1 MAENQSIQ
9 QDLDNDPFLATLQD
23 KLLKQSDI
31 ISSSNTGI
39 EDAISKSIASIQKG
53 QKASVASIESA
64 FDREKLGVAESG
76 EIAKTAFAESR
87 SGFATQTAVLRQI
100 LDSTDKNLKDLEQR
114 KQELILQGEAEAA
127 SQIAGLQ
134 LKELEFKQKSQQD
147 VFNNLLGLSNLGI
160 SISAERRAQS
170 AEQRANEQFN
180 FQKEQAVANIAL
192 EFGLETEPGESLSDI
207 INRAQPL
214 ASQKARLELTKA
226 QKEIDLINTQ
236 IAKAQK
242 DAQSFSASDI
252 ENLAKGALLNPA
264 LLSTIDDPDTLGSV
278 INRMADLEGDLVV
291 KPIVNAAIDNN
302 DSLDEILKDIGKS
315 PNITDKLTAQKIATE
330 VFKSRQVTKDK
341 KKLGHRTG
349 SPLFDIFYGAGAFLG
364 LGAQKGVEI
373 VIGENKFSDI
383 ELF

>member
-1 MAENQSIQ
+1 
-9 QDLDNDPFLATLQD
+9 
-23 KLLKQSDI
+23 
-31 ISSSNTGI
+31 
-39 EDAISKSIASIQKG
+39 
-53 QKASVASIESA
+53 
-64 FDREKLGVAESG
+64 LGVAESG

-315 PNITDKLTAQKIATE
+315 PNITDKLSAQKIATE
-330 VFKSRQVTKDK
+330 LFKSKQSGSSSKSSSSA
-341 KKLGHRTG
+341 TG
-349 SPLFDIFYGAGAFLG
+349 SPLFDLFFGTAKFIEGVGAEVAGFATG
-364 LGAQKGVEI
+364 KKSKGFI
-373 VIGENKFSDI
+373 NS
-383 ELF
+383 L